1 MCDRSHLSQ
10 PRQHLLWVLNVLSAE
25 EVIHKHRIF
34 DALVQRCGRKGRSD
48 AQKLILALAHR
59 VRRVLTAS
67 PTNTVS

>member
-10 PRQHLLWVLNVLSAE
+10 SRQLNFLSAE
-25 EVIHKHRIF
+25 LFHKHRIF

-48 AQKLILALAHR
+48 AQKIILALAHR
-59 VRRVLTAS
+59 VRRILTAS